1 MNYKISVTE
10 LNEILLNSMPNRRS
24 KQAYVQ
30 GFYCESITFKKAVDR
45 FEHVEIAESIYEGV
59 VEPSYKK
66 PTREDANLS
75 CHSRNKITANSLSNN
90 HPEMGE
96 IHEKRR
102 KRYVYFPTGESK
114 TCIIHGHGHSSN
126 ECKVLGD
133 FDAK

>member
-59 VEPSYKK
+59 VEPSY
-66 PTREDANLS
+66 
-75 CHSRNKITANSLSNN
+75 
-90 HPEMGE
+90 
-96 IHEKRR
+96 
-102 KRYVYFPTGESK
+102 
-114 TCIIHGHGHSSN
+114 
-126 ECKVLGD
+126 
-133 FDAK
+133 